1 MTGINES
8 SESTELAGVTG
19 AAASNS
25 DMPDLAVG
33 PGRDFVEPD
42 SAALPASVDPPPTS
56 TAPSRTSNGR
66 GPIALVL
73 AASLLSAGLASA
85 GTAAFVAAS
94 RDASGGSTTAIGESL
109 ALASSSNAAGSAV
122 SQSVD
127 TTSGSDAVVSAVA
140 TVSPAVVTI
149 TTTVNARQGPF
160 STQGTGVGSGF
171 IYASNGWILTNAHV
185 VEGAT
190 SVKVT
195 LASGAEYT
203 GRVVTTDTATDLA
216 VVKIDGTGL
225 PTAKIGRS
233 STLKVGEA
241 VIAIGSPLGTY
252 SGSVTLG
259 VLSGEGRT
267 VTVADDLTGQPRT
280 LSDLLQTDAALNPGN
295 SGGPLVDESGVV
307 IGISTAASGS
317 AQGIGFAIPIDAAQS
332 IMAAAQKTV

>member
-1 MTGINES
+1 MTGTNES
-8 SESTELAGVTG
+8 PDPELAALGG
-19 AAASNS
+19 EPYQPGSAGDFGSNS
-25 DMPDLAVG
+25 VSI
-33 PGRDFVEPD
+33 EPVP
-42 SAALPASVDPPPTS
+42 SAPATTVDPPPP
-56 TAPSRTSNGR
+56 PSRASTPARSGR

-73 AASLLSAGLASA
+73 AASILSAGLASA

-94 RDASGGSTTAIGESL
+94 RTDTGGSAAATGQSL
-109 ALASSSNAAGSAV
+109 ALAGPASAAGSAV

-127 TTSGSDAVVSAVA
+127 TTAGSDAVVSAVA
-140 TVSPAVVTI
+140 SVSPAVVTI

-160 STQGTGVGSGF
+160 SAQGTGVGSGF

-203 GRVVTTDTATDLA
+203 GRVVTTDSAADLA
-216 VVKIDGTGL
+216 VVKIDGSGL
-225 PTAKIGRS
+225 PTAKIGTS

-267 VTVADDLTGQPRT
+267 ITVADDLTGQPRT
-280 LSDLLQTDAALNPGN
+280 LSNLLQTDAALNPGN
-295 SGGPLVDESGVV
+295 SGGPLVDESGNV
-307 IGISTAASGS
+307 IGISTASSGS
-317 AQGIGFAIPIDAAQS
+317 AQGIGFAIPINAAQS